1 MMELLRQCNG
11 VFVEARRIAADSG
24 LHDLLGQQSNLL
36 DKLTLICAGQHGQVG
51 LAGIR
56 QRNAAL
62 LCVLEHGADTRVRV
76 LHIVQRVIGI
86 LLDSKVKV
94 ELHLGL
100 SGAAVEEETRC
111 IDRNLVEQVGQ
122 RQALAGTLGH
132 ADNLAALHHA
142 NKLHEHDLQTVRAV
156 QTECI
161 QSALQTLYMAV
172 MVSAPDIDNTV
183 KAALL
188 KLVAMV
194 SDIGRKVG
202 IKTVCTAQNVVLVAA
217 EVGRTEP
224 QCAVLGL
231 VGCAL
236 GGQHVDGLLNVAAL
250 VQSGLTEPYVV
261 VDLVTLEVA
270 LHAGNVGR
278 QTVALDNG
286 KALLRGLFEQ
296 AVAVL
301 LYQIMRQRFNVV
313 ALIPGSVK
321 LDGVLAA
328 DLLDIAALNRM
339 RELVYLIACI
349 VDVELTGN
357 VVAGPVQNRGQ
368 AVAQNAAARV
378 AHVHRAG
385 RVGGNELYHDLF
397 RLFALGTAVILTHG
411 EYTADSLLVPTLIQ
425 REIHKAGA
433 CDGHGVKAAAL
444 EVEVGYDALRDLARR
459 HMQRLCALHGKG
471 GCPVAVG
478 GILRG
483 LYRNRRNG
491 ALRQLACGYSLA
503 VRRFYNAGCFGAC
516 DLICVH
522 VYTPISKISY
532 FYFIKRPECSV
543 WSIPSS
549 QSGVLP

>member
-11 VFVEARRIAADSG
+11 VLVEARRIAADSR

-36 DKLTLICAGQHGQVG
+36 DELTLICAGQHGQVG

-56 QRNAAL
+56 QRDAAL

-86 LLDSKVKV
+86 LLNSKVKV

-142 NKLHEHDLQTVRAV
+142 DKLHEHDLQTVRAV

-172 MVSAPDIDNTV
+172 MVSAPDVDNTV
-183 KAALL
+183 EAALL
-188 KLVAMV
+188 ELVAMV

-202 IKTVCTAQNVVLVAA
+202 IETVCTAQNVVLVAA

-301 LYQIMRQRFNVV
+301 LYQIMRQCLNVI

-321 LDGVLAA
+321 LDGVLTL
-328 DLLDIAALNRM
+328 DLLDIAALDRV

-368 AVAQNAAARV
+368 AVAQNTAACI

-411 EYTADSLLVPTLIQ
+411 EYTADSLLVPALIQ

-532 FYFIKRPECSV
+532 FYFVKRPECSV

>member
-1 MMELLRQCNG
+1 ML
-11 VFVEARRIAADSG
+11 
-24 LHDLLGQQSNLL
+24 
-36 DKLTLICAGQHGQVG
+36 
-51 LAGIR
+51 
-56 QRNAAL
+56 
-62 LCVLEHGADTRVRV
+62 
-76 LHIVQRVIGI
+76 
-86 LLDSKVKV
+86 
-94 ELHLGL
+94 
-100 SGAAVEEETRC
+100 
-111 IDRNLVEQVGQ
+111 
-122 RQALAGTLGH
+122 
-132 ADNLAALHHA
+132 
-142 NKLHEHDLQTVRAV
+142 
-156 QTECI
+156 
-161 QSALQTLYMAV
+161 
-172 MVSAPDIDNTV
+172 
-183 KAALL
+183 
-188 KLVAMV
+188 
-194 SDIGRKVG
+194 
-202 IKTVCTAQNVVLVAA
+202 
-217 EVGRTEP
+217 VGRP
-224 QCAVLGL
+224 
-231 VGCAL
+231 
-236 GGQHVDGLLNVAAL
+236 
-250 VQSGLTEPYVV
+250 
-261 VDLVTLEVA
+261 
-270 LHAGNVGR
+270 
-278 QTVALDNG
+278 
-286 KALLRGLFEQ
+286 LLRGLFEQ

-357 VVAGPVQNRGQ
+357 IVAGPVQNRGQ
-368 AVAQNAAARV
+368 AVTQNTAARV

-397 RLFALGTAVILTHG
+397 RLFALGTAVILAHG
-411 EYTADSLLVPTLIQ
+411 EYTADSLLVPALIQ

-433 CDGHGVKAAAL
+433 CNGHGVKAAAL

-471 GCPVAVG
+471 RCPVAVG

-483 LYRNRRNG
+483 LYCNRRNG

-532 FYFIKRPECSV
+532 FYFVKRPECSV

-549 QSGVLP
+549 QNGVLP

>member
-1 MMELLRQCNG
+1 M
-11 VFVEARRIAADSG
+11 
-24 LHDLLGQQSNLL
+24 
-36 DKLTLICAGQHGQVG
+36 
-51 LAGIR
+51 
-56 QRNAAL
+56 
-62 LCVLEHGADTRVRV
+62 
-76 LHIVQRVIGI
+76 
-86 LLDSKVKV
+86 
-94 ELHLGL
+94 
-100 SGAAVEEETRC
+100 
-111 IDRNLVEQVGQ
+111 
-122 RQALAGTLGH
+122 
-132 ADNLAALHHA
+132 
-142 NKLHEHDLQTVRAV
+142 
-156 QTECI
+156 
-161 QSALQTLYMAV
+161 
-172 MVSAPDIDNTV
+172 
-183 KAALL
+183 
-188 KLVAMV
+188 
-194 SDIGRKVG
+194 
-202 IKTVCTAQNVVLVAA
+202 
-217 EVGRTEP
+217 
-224 QCAVLGL
+224 
-231 VGCAL
+231 
-236 GGQHVDGLLNVAAL
+236 
-250 VQSGLTEPYVV
+250 QSGLAEPYVV

-301 LYQIMRQRFNVV
+301 LYQIMRQHLNVI
-313 ALIPGSVK
+313 ALIPGSIK

-328 DLLDIAALNRM
+328 DLLDIAALNRV

-368 AVAQNAAARV
+368 AVAQNTAACI

-411 EYTADSLLVPTLIQ
+411 EYTADSLLVPALIQ

-444 EVEVGYDALRDLARR
+444 EVEVGYDALRNLARR

-532 FYFIKRPECSV
+532 FYFVKRPECSV